1 MAPFPYATFSFE
13 LARLLLSYQS
23 IATLSYSYLPYDLRQ
38 HNLSMFWAVSLPS
51 EWPFHCLVLHALM
64 LVYGF
69 YGNGHQSM
77 VALGPCVWGA
87 SPSGA
92 AGGGVGRI
100 NAPPSP
106 VWENPPP
113 RYKGAPGEGVRGVVV
128 EADICSAASVAGGA
142 KAPPGAMEMPPA
154 RLPEGPVNTDP
165 VVITT
170 EPLLPLSNA
179 G

>member
-1 MAPFPYATFSFE
+1 MEINTPPLFPRVEGPEERERIPPVVVVVLGEDAAS
-13 LARLLLSYQS
+13 LLPPL
-23 IATLSYSYLPYDLRQ
+23 
-38 HNLSMFWAVSLPS
+38 
-51 EWPFHCLVLHALM
+51 
-64 LVYGF
+64 
-69 YGNGHQSM
+69 
-77 VALGPCVWGA
+77 
-87 SPSGA
+87 
-92 AGGGVGRI
+92 RI